1 MLSQTRKVTIKQ
13 GKTAKSFIVRD
24 LDDWQAVAAAL
35 VKVIKPGSIVSLS
48 GPLGAGKTTLV
59 QYVAKLLGAP
69 KRALSPT
76 FALMRIYKVHGHN
89 SPRLRHP
96 SLKLRE
102 GKGVGYGAQ
111 LRRLV
116 HVDAYRL
123 EDEKDL
129 VVLALD
135 EELMEPGTAVLIE
148 WPENIKVWLSKK
160 HPIKV
165 LISY

>member
-1 MLSQTRKVTIKQ
+1 MTSQTRKVTIKQ
-13 GKTAKSFIVRD
+13 GKLTESFQVRE

-35 VKVIKPGSIVSLS
+35 VRTMAPGSIVSLS

-59 QYVAKLLGAP
+59 QYVARLLGAP

-76 FALMRIYKVHGHN
+76 FALMRIYKVQGT
-89 SPRLRHP
+89 RY
-96 SLKLRE
+96 K
-102 GKGVGYGAQ
+102 V
-111 LRRLV
+111 RRLV

-148 WPENIKVWLSKK
+148 WPENIKNWLSKK

>member
-1 MLSQTRKVTIKQ
+1 MTSQTRKVTIKQ
-13 GKTAKSFIVRD
+13 GKLTESFQVRE

-35 VKVIKPGSIVSLS
+35 VRTMAPGSIVSLS

-59 QYVAKLLGAP
+59 QYVARLLGAP

-76 FALMRIYKVHGHN
+76 FALMRIYKIEA
-89 SPRLRHP
+89 RR
-96 SLKLRE
+96 LKLESWRGQIQLPASRFE
-102 GKGVGYGAQ
+102 

-148 WPENIKVWLSKK
+148 WPENIKNWLSKK